1 MNSSV
6 VVSKLVESIEVQ
18 SNSIVSKQIIK
29 KTNGNITLFGF
40 DKGETLSEH
49 TSPYD
54 AFVYIVEGKMEI
66 RIGGISHIVEAGD
79 QLVMPANIPHGL
91 MAIEKV
97 KMLLCMIK

>member
-6 VVSKLVESIEVQ
+6 IVSKLVESIEVQ

-54 AFVYIVEGKMEI
+54 AFVYIVEGQMEI

-79 QLVMPANIPHGL
+79 QLVMPADIPHGL
-91 MAIEKV
+91 IALEKV

>member
-54 AFVYIVEGKMEI
+54 AFVYIVEGQMEI

-79 QLVMPANIPHGL
+79 QLVMPADIPHGL
-91 MAIEKV
+91 IALEKV

>member
-79 QLVMPANIPHGL
+79 QLVMPADIPHGL
-91 MAIEKV
+91 IALEKV

>member
-6 VVSKLVESIEVQ
+6 IVSKLVESIEVQ

-79 QLVMPANIPHGL
+79 QLVMPADIPHGL
-91 MAIEKV
+91 IALEKV

>member
-1 MNSSV
+1 MNNTV
-6 VVSKLVESIEVQ
+6 IVSNLAKSIEVQ
-18 SNSIVSKQIIK
+18 LNSIVSKQIIK
-29 KTNGNITLFGF
+29 KSNGNITLFAF
-40 DKGETLSEH
+40 DEGETLSEH

-79 QLVMPANIPHGL
+79 QLVMPADIPHGL
-91 MAIEKV
+91 MALEKV